1 MSGHSHWATTHRQKG
16 LNDAKRGAVFTKYG
30 RNITV
35 AAQHGGGNP
44 DNNFTLRLAIDL
56 ARGINMPR
64 ENIERAIK
72 RGTGELKDGA
82 QIEDILYEGY
92 GPGNVAMLIQTT
104 TDNRNRTVSE
114 IKSLFTKADG
124 KIGAMGSVAFLFKQ
138 VGEIVIDYTGK
149 DHDTAELDAIDAG
162 AEDVEELEENILG
175 LSVPFE
181 SLKQAKD
188 ALEGKGYTI
197 KSAGLAYHPTQT
209 VSLDKSAQEKYEA
222 FFEKLDDH
230 PDVQKVWDN
239 LE

>member
-1 MSGHSHWATTHRQKG
+1 MSGHSHWATTHRQKDI
-16 LNDAKRGAVFTKYG
+16 NDAKRGAVFTKYG

-56 ARGINMPR
+56 ARGINMPK

-82 QIEDILYEGY
+82 RIEDILYEGY

-104 TDNRNRTVSE
+104 TDNRNRTVNE

-124 KIGAMGSVAFLFKQ
+124 KIGAMGSVAFLFEQ
-138 VGEIVIDYTGK
+138 VGEIVFDYTGK
-149 DHDTAELDAIDAG
+149 DSDAAELDAIDAG
-162 AEDVEELEENILG
+162 AKDVEAIEENILG
-175 LSVPFE
+175 VSVSFE
-181 SLKQAKD
+181 KLKQAKD
-188 ALEGKGYTI
+188 TLEEKGYAI
-197 KSAGLAYHPTQT
+197 KSAELAYRPSQT
-209 VSLDKSAQEKYEA
+209 ISLDESVRKQYEA
-222 FFEKLDDH
+222 FLEKLDDH

-239 LE
+239 LN